1 MNHDI
6 LSLIERELI
15 PSTGCTEPT
24 ALAYGAAVAREILG
38 EEPEAI
44 ALQVSECIFKNA
56 HCVHVPN
63 TGGLQGLEASLAA
76 GALAGD
82 PAAKLNVISHISADD
97 IARIRAYVEEDR
109 IEIEIL
115 ESEHLIDFILS
126 MRHGDEVATV
136 RFQDEHTKLVYSE
149 KNGAILFDQQAEA
162 SSSIDVELDSKKIWD
177 YAHSFEI
184 EDLRDLLDQQIDLN
198 MAIAEEGI
206 RGDYGAGIGQLFMED
221 GSAIDRAVAYAA
233 AASDARMSGCNLPV
247 IINGGSGN
255 QGITTSVPLIVYAK
269 AKGYSRE
276 EIYRPL
282 VLSNLFSSYQKQLI
296 GRLSSFCGVVCAG
309 ASVGAAVALL
319 ETGDEYVVV
328 HSFVNAL
335 GLLPGMICDGAK
347 ASCAGKIAMAV
358 RAGFL
363 GYQMADREKQFYR
376 GEGIIASDIDATIRN
391 IGRLAREGM
400 AQTNRCILDMMT
412 CP

>member
-1 MNHDI
+1 MNQEI
-6 LSLIERELI
+6 LSLLKRELI

-38 EEPEAI
+38 GEPEAI
-44 ALQVSECIFKNA
+44 QLQVSECVFKNA
-56 HCVHVPN
+56 HSVHVPN
-63 TGGLQGLEASLAA
+63 TGGLQGLEVALAA

-82 PAAKLNVISHISADD
+82 PKAKLNVISHISADD
-97 IARIRAYVEEDR
+97 IVRIRAYVEEAR
-109 IEIEIL
+109 IEISIR

-126 MRHGDEVATV
+126 MRHGDDVSMV
-136 RFQDEHTKLVYSE
+136 RFQDEHTKLTYAS
-149 KNGAILFDQQAEA
+149 KNGEVLFDQQAMLD
-162 SSSIDVELDSKKIWD
+162 SITDIELDSRKIWD
-177 YAHSFEI
+177 FAHSFDI
-184 EDLRDLLDQQIDLN
+184 DDLREVLDQQIDLN

-206 RGDYGAGIGQLFMED
+206 RGDYGAGIGQLFED
-221 GSAIDRAVAYAA
+221 SSTIDRAIAYAA

-255 QGITTSVPLIVYAK
+255 QGITTSVPLIVYAQ
-269 AKGYSRE
+269 AKGYTRE

-282 VLSNLFSSYQKQLI
+282 VLSNLFSLYQKQLI

-319 ETGDEYVVV
+319 ETGNEHVVV

-363 GYQMADREKQFYR
+363 GYQMAGREKQFYR

-400 AQTNRCILDMMT
+400 AQTNRCILDMM
-412 CP
+412 CY